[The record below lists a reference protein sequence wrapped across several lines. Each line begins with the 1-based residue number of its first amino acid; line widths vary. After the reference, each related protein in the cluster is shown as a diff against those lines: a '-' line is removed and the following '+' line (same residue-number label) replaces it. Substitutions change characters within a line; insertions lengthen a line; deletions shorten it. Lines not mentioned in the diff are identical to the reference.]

1 MIEISWQSTRK
12 KSASTVG
19 VVGGLGNVLWQICGA
34 YACRPDEGHSLRFAA
49 YDPAAKAAMD
59 GFVKKERCV
68 SAGNGCINPA
78 GYWQNAK
85 WLLPPDTIREHILR
99 ESVTE
104 HACKE
109 VDNFSLIV
117 HVRGG
122 DFLYSPA
129 HRYSRI
135 GQKYIDAAIDMLPG
149 IKHCDVALVTDDL
162 RYAREVFG
170 NRYPVLGDNGDA
182 RVAFHTLCCAKN
194 IVISPGSSFSW
205 WAAYLGTH
213 EHVFFPAQTWPQ
225 DIGALD
231 RDITS
236 CTSGIK
242 LVPDSCKNSWLV
254 IDGQN

>member
-12 KSASTVG
+12 RSASTVG

-34 YACRPDEGHSLRFAA
+34 YACRPSEGHSLRFAA
-49 YDPAAKAAMD
+49 CNPSAKAALD
-59 GFVKKERCV
+59 CFVRKERLV
-68 SAGNGCINPA
+68 SSANGCINPA
-78 GYWQNAK
+78 GYWQNPK
-85 WLLPPDTIREHILR
+85 WLLTPDVIREHILS

-104 HACKE
+104 RACKE
-109 VDNFSLIV
+109 ADTFPLIV

-122 DFLYSPA
+122 DFLCSAP

-135 GQKYIDAAIDMLPG
+135 GQRYIDAAIDMLPG
-149 IKHCDVALVTDDL
+149 IKHSDVALVSDDP
-162 RYAREVFG
+162 RYVSAVFG

-182 RVAFHTLCCAKN
+182 RVAFHTLCCARN
-194 IVISPGSSFSW
+194 ILIAPGSTFSW
-205 WAAYLGTH
+205 WAAYLGAH
-213 EHVFFPAQTWPQ
+213 EHVLFPAQTWPQ

-236 CTSGIK
+236 CTSGVE
-242 LVPDSCKNSWLV
+242 LVPGSCRNSWLV